1 MKSPALVLGILA
13 MLLFVPASH
22 AALQEWTI
30 DISLSDDKTSDW
42 VVSYSYDAPVQKS
55 DFFILAGVTSFNVT
69 ADGQPV
75 DCSIS
80 RSIGSSIVCNN
91 INARSIVYSI
101 RTFPVISSLQGLS
114 IFTHRFSII
123 QLTGKFSINI
133 KLPYGTALAEGSKLE
148 GTGLNPFEPQGG
160 RQGSDGRR
168 IFVQWD
174 YQNPKLGDTSD
185 FAVVYEQVQPVDFN
199 VFTVIIAAVIIAFL
213 AFLVFFFRRSR
224 VEDML
229 PVLTDNER
237 RVMELVLRDKQ
248 IDQRKIVKETDFSK
262 AKVSRIIQDL
272 ERRGLIEKRIRG
284 RNNIISLKKTR
295 NLADLGEKQK

>member
-1 MKSPALVLGILA
+1 MKSSVFVLGILA
-13 MLLFVPASH
+13 ILIFLPAAH
-22 AALQEWTI
+22 AALQQWDI
-30 DISLSDDKTSDW
+30 DVSLNDDRTSDW
-42 VVSYSYDAPVQKS
+42 LVTYAYDAPIQKS
-55 DFFILAGVTSFNVT
+55 DFFILAGVSSFNVT

-91 INARSIVYSI
+91 INARAIVYGI
-101 RTFPVISSLQGLS
+101 RTFPIISSLQGLN

-123 QLTGKFSINI
+123 QATDRFSITI
-133 KLPYGTALAEGSKLE
+133 RLPFGTALAESSKLD

-168 IFVQWD
+168 IFVEWD
-174 YQNPKLGDTSD
+174 YEKPSLGDTSD

-199 VFTVIIAAVIIAFL
+199 VFIVIVAGVVIAFL
-213 AFLVFFFRRSR
+213 AFLVFFFRRGR

-229 PVLTDNER
+229 PVLTENER

-262 AKVSRIIQDL
+262 AKVSRIIHDL
-272 ERRGLIEKRIRG
+272 EKRGLIEKRIKG
-284 RNNIISLKKTR
+284 RNNVISLKKTR
-295 NLADLGEKQK
+295 NLQDLGEKRK